1 MFFYFFLLV
10 LFFKF
15 FIDFSLLVLEN
26 SINLSREPN
35 DRITNIRK
43 MYLHETKI
51 RIRYGET
58 DQMGYVYYGNY
69 AQFFEIGRVEMLRSL
84 GVSYRSLEDN
94 GIMLPVVD
102 YSVKYIKPALY
113 DDLIT
118 IRTMISE
125 VPSVKI
131 KFDYEILNESG
142 DLLTTAKTTL
152 VFVKK
157 ENMKPTFSPQEL
169 VKELEGKLL
178 KNSL

>member
-1 MFFYFFLLV
+1 
-10 LFFKF
+10 
-15 FIDFSLLVLEN
+15 
-26 SINLSREPN
+26 
-35 DRITNIRK
+35 

-84 GVSYRSLEDN
+84 GVSYRELEDQ

-102 YSVKYIKPALY
+102 LSVKYIKPALY

-118 IRTMISE
+118 IRTKINK

-131 KFDYEILNESG
+131 HFDYEILNEAG
-142 DLLTTAKTTL
+142 QLLNKASTVL

-157 ENMKPTFSPQEL
+157 ENMKPTSAPEIL
-169 VKELEGKLL
+169 VQAIEEKLAL
-178 KNSL
+178 K

>member
-1 MFFYFFLLV
+1 M
-10 LFFKF
+10 
-15 FIDFSLLVLEN
+15 
-26 SINLSREPN
+26 RELI

-84 GVSYRSLEDN
+84 GVSYASMEKQ

-102 YSVKYIKPALY
+102 YSVKYIKPAYY

-118 IRTMISE
+118 IRTIIE
-125 VPSVKI
+125 EIPSVKI
-131 KFDYEILNESG
+131 KFNYEIYNESNH
-142 DLLTTAKTTL
+142 LLTSAKTTL

-157 ENMKPTFSPQEL
+157 ENMRPTQPPQEL
-169 VKELEGKLL
+169 VTALTSKLL
-178 KNSL
+178 KNNS